1 MQARHATPPAFTP
14 TAARAADQLD
24 RRLSAGARSL
34 LASVRAKQLRE
45 LDAEIDALELDVTE
59 EMAAAPTSPKCRALR
74 SLLSSAKALRAAVTG
89 EGVQ

>member
-1 MQARHATPPAFTP
+1 MHRQATNPAFTA

-24 RRLSAGARSL
+24 RRLTLAGARSL
-34 LASVRAKQLRE
+34 LARVRAKQLRE
-45 LDAEIDALELDVTE
+45 LDAEIDALEIDVTE
-59 EMAAAPTSPKCRALR
+59 EMAAAPDSPKCRALR